1 MTVTG
6 SIVAIVSA
14 IVIGLI
20 IGALSRL
27 VLPNKQNIP
36 ICSRS

>member
-27 VLPNKQNIP
+27 VLPDKQNIS